1 MCGEADYFYL
11 DHDAKSVNRKIMICT
26 TKDIDNPMPTV
37 VKFVHDSA
45 LSEKSL
51 RVRAG
56 TAGAAAIIALSH
68 DDNDT
73 LAAALAA
80 AAHYTTGHLMAHF
93 QQQAFADGALRARG
107 GEGEQRH
114 HDAGA
119 CGARPG
125 QLARASYLLLVM
137 TGNTLSSVRAPATA
151 ALTT

>member
-1 MCGEADYFYL
+1 MSGSAAWLGEADYFYL

-56 TAGAAAIIALSH
+56 TAGAAPIIALSH

-93 QQQAFADGALRARG
+93 QQQAFADLLMA
-107 GEGEQRH
+107 H
-114 HDAGA
+114 
-119 CGARPG
+119 C
-125 QLARASYLLLVM
+125 ARAEARV
-137 TGNTLSSVRAPATA
+137 SSDTTMLVRAAQD
-151 ALTT
+151 LGSSRVHHIYCW